1 MKKFKIFYAIV
12 IIISIVMIFTKG
24 FDANVFIFSYNDA
37 DSGIVDGF
45 QGDVWL
51 SIINC
56 FIIAIII
63 ILTIFITFSKNNKIN
78 IKWILCIATILLA
91 LYIPIGI
98 DFYSGGIAGILDGKE
113 HIFLWDLV
121 FYINR

>member
-1 MKKFKIFYAIV
+1 MKRFKIFYAIV

-24 FDANVFIFSYNDA
+24 FDANVFIFSYDDA

-63 ILTIFITFSKNNKIN
+63 ILTIFITFNKNNKIN

-91 LYIPIGI
+91 LYIHIGI
-98 DFYSGGIAGILDGKE
+98 DFYSGGMAGILDGKE